1 LMIYIFL
8 LQKIYRK
15 NSTFQLYMI
24 LNILERKEM
33 LKILKWKW
41 KNLKSPKLTNTNNEV
56 DYFALNNELNI
67 PKDGKI
73 QIDKDREAVKRYF
86 LDYVN
91 PNTVFFHSIEEKLDY
106 LVENEYIKVE
116 LLSKYSPIFI
126 KTLFKRAYAKKFRF
140 KTFMGAYKF
149 YSQYAMKTKD
159 GTRFLERY
167 EDRIVFNALELADGE
182 TILARD
188 LVDEMISRRYQP
200 ATPTFINAGRV
211 KGGEKVS
218 CFLLTVD
225 DSMNSI
231 GRTINSALQLSKI
244 GGGVGISLTDVRA
257 KGDQI
262 QGMEG
267 MADGVVPI
275 MKILED
281 SFSYAN
287 QLGARDGAGVAYLS
301 IFHPDVVDFLS
312 VRKENADEKVR
323 IKTLSLGL
331 TVPDKF
337 YELIKNNSDMYLF
350 SPYDI
355 KKEYGIEMSG
365 IDITAEYDNMVNNPR
380 IKKSKIKARELETE
394 ISNLQNE
401 SGYPYII
408 NIDTA
413 NNANH
418 INGRI
423 RMSNLCVEIMQVQE
437 PSIVNNDQTYE
448 YLGTDVSCNLGST
461 NIANLME
468 SPDFGKSVTT
478 MLKAL
483 SHVSDSSNIDV
494 VPSIKNGNDK
504 YHAVGLGAMNLHGY
518 LAKNGIAYGSPESI
532 EFTDIYFMLLNYW
545 TLVASHELALN
556 SGETFYEF
564 EKSGYADGSYFESY
578 RKNIKTEDQIES
590 DIVKELFK
598 DILIPSMKSWEILM
612 ENISKYG
619 LYNSYRLA
627 VAPTGSISYVNEA
640 TASIHPIIQKIEDR
654 VEGKRGKVYYPA
666 PYLEDG
672 ALQYYE
678 SAYDIDQRKIIDI
691 YATAQKHVD
700 QGLSMTLFTSSEFK
714 EGMYEW
720 KTDDKYGNKKTTRDL
735 NILRNYAWKK
745 GMKSVYYIRTFT
757 SDGDEV
763 GSVNECVNCSI

>member
-1 LMIYIFL
+1 
-8 LQKIYRK
+8 
-15 NSTFQLYMI
+15 
-24 LNILERKEM
+24 M
-33 LKILKWKW
+33 LKILKGKW

-73 QIDKDREAVKRYF
+73 QINKDREAVKRYF

-106 LVENEYIKVE
+106 LVENEYIKAE
-116 LLSKYSPIFI
+116 LLSKYAPIFI

-167 EDRIVFNALELADGE
+167 EDRIVFNALELADGQ
-182 TILARD
+182 TSLARD

-619 LYNSYRLA
+619 LYNGYRLA

-666 PYLEDG
+666 PYLEEG

-678 SAYDIDQRKIIDI
+678 SAYDIDQRKIIDV

-720 KTDDKYGNKKTTRDL
+720 KTDDKYRNKKTTRDL

-763 GSVNECVNCSI
+763 GSVNECLNCSI

>member
-1 LMIYIFL
+1 
-8 LQKIYRK
+8 
-15 NSTFQLYMI
+15 
-24 LNILERKEM
+24 M
-33 LKILKWKW
+33 LKILKGKW
-41 KNLKSPKLTNTNNEV
+41 KNLKSPKLTNANNEV

-106 LVENEYIKVE
+106 LVENEYIKAE
-116 LLSKYSPIFI
+116 LLSKYAPIFV

-244 GGGVGISLTDVRA
+244 GGGVGISLTDIRA

-337 YELIKNNSDMYLF
+337 YELIKNDSDMYLF

-365 IDITAEYDNMVNNPR
+365 LDITDEYDNMVNNPK

-468 SPDFGKSVTT
+468 SPDFGKSVGT

-518 LAKNGIAYGSPESI
+518 LAKNGITYGSPESI

-545 TLVASHELALN
+545 TLLASHELALN
-556 SGETFYEF
+556 SGETFYGF

-590 DIVKELFK
+590 DVVRELFK

-619 LYNSYRLA
+619 LYNAYRLA

-678 SAYDIDQRKIIDI
+678 SAYDIDQRKIIDV

>member
-1 LMIYIFL
+1 
-8 LQKIYRK
+8 
-15 NSTFQLYMI
+15 
-24 LNILERKEM
+24 
-33 LKILKWKW
+33 
-41 KNLKSPKLTNTNNEV
+41 
-56 DYFALNNELNI
+56 
-67 PKDGKI
+67 
-73 QIDKDREAVKRYF
+73 
-86 LDYVN
+86 
-91 PNTVFFHSIEEKLDY
+91 
-106 LVENEYIKVE
+106 
-116 LLSKYSPIFI
+116 
-126 KTLFKRAYAKKFRF
+126 
-140 KTFMGAYKF
+140 
-149 YSQYAMKTKD
+149 
-159 GTRFLERY
+159 
-167 EDRIVFNALELADGE
+167 
-182 TILARD
+182 
-188 LVDEMISRRYQP
+188 
-200 ATPTFINAGRV
+200 
-211 KGGEKVS
+211 
-218 CFLLTVD
+218 
-225 DSMNSI
+225 MNSI

-337 YELIKNNSDMYLF
+337 YELIKNDSDMYLF

-556 SGETFYEF
+556 SCETFYEF

-619 LYNSYRLA
+619 LRNSYRLA

-666 PYLEDG
+666 PYLEEG

-678 SAYDIDQRKIIDI
+678 SAYDIDQRKIIDV

>member
-1 LMIYIFL
+1 M
-8 LQKIYRK
+8 
-15 NSTFQLYMI
+15 
-24 LNILERKEM
+24 
-33 LKILKWKW
+33 
-41 KNLKSPKLTNTNNEV
+41 
-56 DYFALNNELNI
+56 
-67 PKDGKI
+67 GKM
-73 QIDKDREAVKRYF
+73 
-86 LDYVN
+86 VN
-91 PNTVFFHSIEEKLDY
+91 
-106 LVENEYIKVE
+106 
-116 LLSKYSPIFI
+116 
-126 KTLFKRAYAKKFRF
+126 
-140 KTFMGAYKF
+140 
-149 YSQYAMKTKD
+149 
-159 GTRFLERY
+159 
-167 EDRIVFNALELADGE
+167 
-182 TILARD
+182 
-188 LVDEMISRRYQP
+188 
-200 ATPTFINAGRV
+200 
-211 KGGEKVS
+211 
-218 CFLLTVD
+218 
-225 DSMNSI
+225 
-231 GRTINSALQLSKI
+231 
-244 GGGVGISLTDVRA
+244 LTDIRA

-590 DIVKELFK
+590 DIVRELFK

-619 LYNSYRLA
+619 LYNAYRLA

-666 PYLEDG
+666 PYLEEG

-678 SAYDIDQRKIIDI
+678 SAYDIDQRKIIDV

>member
-1 LMIYIFL
+1 
-8 LQKIYRK
+8 
-15 NSTFQLYMI
+15 
-24 LNILERKEM
+24 
-33 LKILKWKW
+33 
-41 KNLKSPKLTNTNNEV
+41 
-56 DYFALNNELNI
+56 
-67 PKDGKI
+67 
-73 QIDKDREAVKRYF
+73 
-86 LDYVN
+86 
-91 PNTVFFHSIEEKLDY
+91 
-106 LVENEYIKVE
+106 
-116 LLSKYSPIFI
+116 
-126 KTLFKRAYAKKFRF
+126 
-140 KTFMGAYKF
+140 
-149 YSQYAMKTKD
+149 
-159 GTRFLERY
+159 
-167 EDRIVFNALELADGE
+167 
-182 TILARD
+182 
-188 LVDEMISRRYQP
+188 
-200 ATPTFINAGRV
+200 
-211 KGGEKVS
+211 
-218 CFLLTVD
+218 
-225 DSMNSI
+225 MNSI

-244 GGGVGISLTDVRA
+244 GGGVGTSLTDVRA

-262 QGMEG
+262 QGTEG

-337 YELIKNNSDMYLF
+337 YELIKNDSDMYLF

-468 SPDFGKSVTT
+468 SPDFGKSVIT

-619 LYNSYRLA
+619 LRNSYRLA

-666 PYLEDG
+666 PYLEEG

-678 SAYDIDQRKIIDI
+678 SAYDIDQRKIIDV

>member
-1 LMIYIFL
+1 
-8 LQKIYRK
+8 
-15 NSTFQLYMI
+15 
-24 LNILERKEM
+24 
-33 LKILKWKW
+33 
-41 KNLKSPKLTNTNNEV
+41 
-56 DYFALNNELNI
+56 
-67 PKDGKI
+67 
-73 QIDKDREAVKRYF
+73 
-86 LDYVN
+86 
-91 PNTVFFHSIEEKLDY
+91 
-106 LVENEYIKVE
+106 
-116 LLSKYSPIFI
+116 
-126 KTLFKRAYAKKFRF
+126 
-140 KTFMGAYKF
+140 
-149 YSQYAMKTKD
+149 
-159 GTRFLERY
+159 
-167 EDRIVFNALELADGE
+167 
-182 TILARD
+182 
-188 LVDEMISRRYQP
+188 
-200 ATPTFINAGRV
+200 
-211 KGGEKVS
+211 
-218 CFLLTVD
+218 
-225 DSMNSI
+225 MNSI

-244 GGGVGISLTDVRA
+244 GGGVGTSLTDVRA

-262 QGMEG
+262 QGTEG

-337 YELIKNNSDMYLF
+337 YELIKNDSDMYLF

-545 TLVASHELALN
+545 TLVASHKLALN
-556 SGETFYEF
+556 SCETFYGF

-619 LYNSYRLA
+619 LRNSYRLA

-666 PYLEDG
+666 PYLEEG

-678 SAYDIDQRKIIDI
+678 SAYDIDQRKIIDV

>member
-1 LMIYIFL
+1 
-8 LQKIYRK
+8 
-15 NSTFQLYMI
+15 
-24 LNILERKEM
+24 
-33 LKILKWKW
+33 
-41 KNLKSPKLTNTNNEV
+41 
-56 DYFALNNELNI
+56 
-67 PKDGKI
+67 
-73 QIDKDREAVKRYF
+73 
-86 LDYVN
+86 
-91 PNTVFFHSIEEKLDY
+91 
-106 LVENEYIKVE
+106 
-116 LLSKYSPIFI
+116 
-126 KTLFKRAYAKKFRF
+126 
-140 KTFMGAYKF
+140 
-149 YSQYAMKTKD
+149 
-159 GTRFLERY
+159 
-167 EDRIVFNALELADGE
+167 
-182 TILARD
+182 
-188 LVDEMISRRYQP
+188 
-200 ATPTFINAGRV
+200 
-211 KGGEKVS
+211 
-218 CFLLTVD
+218 
-225 DSMNSI
+225 MNSI

-337 YELIKNNSDMYLF
+337 YELIKNDSDMYLF

-556 SGETFYEF
+556 SCKEFYEF

-590 DIVKELFK
+590 DIVRELFK

-619 LYNSYRLA
+619 LYNAYRLA

-666 PYLEDG
+666 PYLEEG

-678 SAYDIDQRKIIDI
+678 SAYDIDQRKIIDV

>member
-1 LMIYIFL
+1 
-8 LQKIYRK
+8 
-15 NSTFQLYMI
+15 
-24 LNILERKEM
+24 
-33 LKILKWKW
+33 
-41 KNLKSPKLTNTNNEV
+41 
-56 DYFALNNELNI
+56 
-67 PKDGKI
+67 
-73 QIDKDREAVKRYF
+73 
-86 LDYVN
+86 
-91 PNTVFFHSIEEKLDY
+91 
-106 LVENEYIKVE
+106 
-116 LLSKYSPIFI
+116 
-126 KTLFKRAYAKKFRF
+126 
-140 KTFMGAYKF
+140 
-149 YSQYAMKTKD
+149 
-159 GTRFLERY
+159 
-167 EDRIVFNALELADGE
+167 
-182 TILARD
+182 
-188 LVDEMISRRYQP
+188 
-200 ATPTFINAGRV
+200 
-211 KGGEKVS
+211 
-218 CFLLTVD
+218 
-225 DSMNSI
+225 MNSI

-244 GGGVGISLTDVRA
+244 GGGVGTSLTDVRA

-337 YELIKNNSDMYLF
+337 YELIKNDSDMYLF

-401 SGYPYII
+401 TGYPYII

-619 LYNSYRLA
+619 LYNSYRLS

-666 PYLEDG
+666 PYLEEG

-678 SAYDIDQRKIIDI
+678 SAYDIDQRKIIDV

>member
-1 LMIYIFL
+1 
-8 LQKIYRK
+8 
-15 NSTFQLYMI
+15 
-24 LNILERKEM
+24 M

-678 SAYDIDQRKIIDI
+678 SAYDIDQRKIIDV

>member
-1 LMIYIFL
+1 
-8 LQKIYRK
+8 
-15 NSTFQLYMI
+15 
-24 LNILERKEM
+24 
-33 LKILKWKW
+33 
-41 KNLKSPKLTNTNNEV
+41 
-56 DYFALNNELNI
+56 
-67 PKDGKI
+67 
-73 QIDKDREAVKRYF
+73 
-86 LDYVN
+86 
-91 PNTVFFHSIEEKLDY
+91 
-106 LVENEYIKVE
+106 
-116 LLSKYSPIFI
+116 
-126 KTLFKRAYAKKFRF
+126 
-140 KTFMGAYKF
+140 
-149 YSQYAMKTKD
+149 
-159 GTRFLERY
+159 
-167 EDRIVFNALELADGE
+167 
-182 TILARD
+182 
-188 LVDEMISRRYQP
+188 
-200 ATPTFINAGRV
+200 
-211 KGGEKVS
+211 
-218 CFLLTVD
+218 
-225 DSMNSI
+225 MNSI

-244 GGGVGISLTDVRA
+244 GGGVGTSLTDVRA

-262 QGMEG
+262 QGTEG

-337 YELIKNNSDMYLF
+337 YELIKNDSDMYLF

-619 LYNSYRLA
+619 LRNSYRLA

-666 PYLEDG
+666 PYLEEG

-678 SAYDIDQRKIIDI
+678 SAYDIDQRKIIDV

>member
-1 LMIYIFL
+1 
-8 LQKIYRK
+8 
-15 NSTFQLYMI
+15 
-24 LNILERKEM
+24 M
-33 LKILKWKW
+33 LKILKGKW

-666 PYLEDG
+666 PYLEEG

-678 SAYDIDQRKIIDI
+678 SAYDIDQRKIIDV

>member
-1 LMIYIFL
+1 
-8 LQKIYRK
+8 
-15 NSTFQLYMI
+15 
-24 LNILERKEM
+24 M
-33 LKILKWKW
+33 LKILKGKW

-106 LVENEYIKVE
+106 LVENEYIKAE
-116 LLSKYSPIFI
+116 LLSKYAPIFI

-182 TILARD
+182 TSLARD

-244 GGGVGISLTDVRA
+244 GGGVSISLTDVRA

-423 RMSNLCVEIMQVQE
+423 RMSNPCVEIMQVQE

-448 YLGTDVSCNLGST
+448 YLGTDGSCNLGST

-556 SGETFYEF
+556 SCETFYEF

-619 LYNSYRLA
+619 LRNSYRLA

-666 PYLEDG
+666 PYLEEG

-678 SAYDIDQRKIIDI
+678 SAYDIDQRKIIDV

>member
-1 LMIYIFL
+1 
-8 LQKIYRK
+8 
-15 NSTFQLYMI
+15 
-24 LNILERKEM
+24 M
-33 LKILKWKW
+33 LKILKGKW

-106 LVENEYIKVE
+106 LVENEYIKAE
-116 LLSKYSPIFI
+116 LLSKYAPIFI

-167 EDRIVFNALELADGE
+167 EDRIVFNALELADGQ
-182 TILARD
+182 TSLARD

-337 YELIKNNSDMYLF
+337 YELIKNDSDMYLF

-365 IDITAEYDNMVNNPR
+365 IDITSEYDNMVNNPR

-666 PYLEDG
+666 PYLEEG

-678 SAYDIDQRKIIDI
+678 SAYDIDQRKIIDV

>member
-1 LMIYIFL
+1 
-8 LQKIYRK
+8 
-15 NSTFQLYMI
+15 
-24 LNILERKEM
+24 M
-33 LKILKWKW
+33 LKILKGKW

-106 LVENEYIKVE
+106 LVENEYIKAE
-116 LLSKYSPIFI
+116 LLSKYAPIFI

-182 TILARD
+182 ASLARD

-244 GGGVGISLTDVRA
+244 GGGVGTSLTDVRA

-337 YELIKNNSDMYLF
+337 YELIKNDSDMYLF

-619 LYNSYRLA
+619 LRNSYRLA

-666 PYLEDG
+666 PYLEEG

-678 SAYDIDQRKIIDI
+678 SAYDIDQRKIIDV

>member
-1 LMIYIFL
+1 
-8 LQKIYRK
+8 
-15 NSTFQLYMI
+15 
-24 LNILERKEM
+24 M
-33 LKILKWKW
+33 LKILKGKW
-41 KNLKSPKLTNTNNEV
+41 KNLKSPKLTNANNEV

-106 LVENEYIKVE
+106 LVENEYIKAE
-116 LLSKYSPIFI
+116 LLSKYAPIFI

-167 EDRIVFNALELADGE
+167 EDRIVFNALELADGQ
-182 TILARD
+182 TSLARD

-337 YELIKNNSDMYLF
+337 YELIKNDSDMYLF

-556 SGETFYEF
+556 SGETFYGF
-564 EKSGYADGSYFESY
+564 KKSGYADGNYFESY

-619 LYNSYRLA
+619 LYNAYRLA

-666 PYLEDG
+666 PYLEEG

-678 SAYDIDQRKIIDI
+678 SAYDIDQRKIIDV

>member
-1 LMIYIFL
+1 
-8 LQKIYRK
+8 
-15 NSTFQLYMI
+15 
-24 LNILERKEM
+24 M
-33 LKILKWKW
+33 LKILKGKW

-106 LVENEYIKVE
+106 LVENEYIKAE
-116 LLSKYSPIFI
+116 LLSKYAPIFI

-167 EDRIVFNALELADGE
+167 EDRIVFNALELADGQ
-182 TILARD
+182 TSLARD

-244 GGGVGISLTDVRA
+244 GEGVGISLTDVRA

-337 YELIKNNSDMYLF
+337 YELIKNDSDMYLF

-468 SPDFGKSVTT
+468 SPDFGKSVIT

-556 SGETFYEF
+556 SGETFYRF
-564 EKSGYADGSYFESY
+564 KKSGYADGSYFESY

-619 LYNSYRLA
+619 LRNSYRLA

-666 PYLEDG
+666 PYLEEG

-678 SAYDIDQRKIIDI
+678 SAYDIDQRKIIDV

>member
-1 LMIYIFL
+1 
-8 LQKIYRK
+8 
-15 NSTFQLYMI
+15 
-24 LNILERKEM
+24 M

-691 YATAQKHVD
+691 YASAQKHVD

>member
-1 LMIYIFL
+1 
-8 LQKIYRK
+8 
-15 NSTFQLYMI
+15 
-24 LNILERKEM
+24 M
-33 LKILKWKW
+33 LKILKGKW

-106 LVENEYIKVE
+106 LVENEYIKAE
-116 LLSKYSPIFI
+116 LLSKYAPIFI

-167 EDRIVFNALELADGE
+167 EDRIVFNALELADGQ
-182 TILARD
+182 TSLARN

-556 SGETFYEF
+556 SCETFYEF

-666 PYLEDG
+666 PYLEEG

-678 SAYDIDQRKIIDI
+678 SAYDIDQRKIIDV

>member
-1 LMIYIFL
+1 
-8 LQKIYRK
+8 
-15 NSTFQLYMI
+15 
-24 LNILERKEM
+24 M
-33 LKILKWKW
+33 LKILKGKW

-106 LVENEYIKVE
+106 LVENEYIKAE
-116 LLSKYSPIFI
+116 LLSKYAPIFI

-167 EDRIVFNALELADGE
+167 EDRIVFNALELADGQ
-182 TILARD
+182 TSLARD

-518 LAKNGIAYGSPESI
+518 LAKIGIAYGSPESI

-556 SGETFYEF
+556 SGETFYGF
-564 EKSGYADGSYFESY
+564 KKSGYADGSYFESY

-619 LYNSYRLA
+619 LYNAYRLA

-666 PYLEDG
+666 PYLEEG

-678 SAYDIDQRKIIDI
+678 SAYDIDQRKIIDV

>member
-1 LMIYIFL
+1 
-8 LQKIYRK
+8 
-15 NSTFQLYMI
+15 
-24 LNILERKEM
+24 M
-33 LKILKWKW
+33 LKILKGKW

-106 LVENEYIKVE
+106 LVENEYIKAE
-116 LLSKYSPIFI
+116 LLSEYAPIFI

-182 TILARD
+182 TSLARD

-244 GGGVGISLTDVRA
+244 GGGVGTSLTDVRA

-337 YELIKNNSDMYLF
+337 YELIKNDSDMYLF

-365 IDITAEYDNMVNNPR
+365 IDITDEYDNMVNNPR

-494 VPSIKNGNDK
+494 VPSIKNGNDR

-556 SGETFYEF
+556 SCETFYEF

-666 PYLEDG
+666 PYLEEG

-678 SAYDIDQRKIIDI
+678 SAYDIDQRKIIDV

>member
-1 LMIYIFL
+1 
-8 LQKIYRK
+8 
-15 NSTFQLYMI
+15 
-24 LNILERKEM
+24 M
-33 LKILKWKW
+33 LKILKGKW

-106 LVENEYIKVE
+106 LVENEYIKAE
-116 LLSKYSPIFI
+116 LLSKYAPIFI

-182 TILARD
+182 TSLARD

-211 KGGEKVS
+211 NGGEKVS

-337 YELIKNNSDMYLF
+337 YELIKNDSDMYLF

-494 VPSIKNGNDK
+494 VPSIKNGNDR

-556 SGETFYEF
+556 SGETFYGF
-564 EKSGYADGSYFESY
+564 KKSGYADGSYFESY

-619 LYNSYRLA
+619 LRNAYRLA

-666 PYLEDG
+666 PYLEEG

-678 SAYDIDQRKIIDI
+678 SAYDIDQRKIIDV

>member
-1 LMIYIFL
+1 
-8 LQKIYRK
+8 
-15 NSTFQLYMI
+15 
-24 LNILERKEM
+24 M

-149 YSQYAMKTKD
+149 YSQYAMKTKG

-666 PYLEDG
+666 PYLEEG

>member
-1 LMIYIFL
+1 
-8 LQKIYRK
+8 
-15 NSTFQLYMI
+15 
-24 LNILERKEM
+24 M

-666 PYLEDG
+666 PYLEEG

>member
-1 LMIYIFL
+1 
-8 LQKIYRK
+8 
-15 NSTFQLYMI
+15 
-24 LNILERKEM
+24 M
-33 LKILKWKW
+33 LKILKGKW
-41 KNLKSPKLTNTNNEV
+41 KNLKSPKLTNANNEV

-106 LVENEYIKVE
+106 LVENEYIKAE
-116 LLSKYSPIFI
+116 LLSKYAPIFI

-167 EDRIVFNALELADGE
+167 EDRIVFNALELADGQ
-182 TILARD
+182 TLLARD

-301 IFHPDVVDFLS
+301 IFHPDIVDFLS

-337 YELIKNNSDMYLF
+337 YELIKNDSDMYLF

-468 SPDFGKSVTT
+468 SPDFGKSVRT

-590 DIVKELFK
+590 DVVRELFK
-598 DILIPSMKSWEILM
+598 DILIPSIKSWEILM

-666 PYLEDG
+666 PYLEEG

-678 SAYDIDQRKIIDI
+678 SAYDIDQRKIIDV

>member
-1 LMIYIFL
+1 
-8 LQKIYRK
+8 
-15 NSTFQLYMI
+15 
-24 LNILERKEM
+24 M
-33 LKILKWKW
+33 LKILKGKW

-67 PKDGKI
+67 PKDRKI

-106 LVENEYIKVE
+106 LVENEYIKAE
-116 LLSKYSPIFI
+116 LLSKYSPIFV

-182 TILARD
+182 TLLARD

-337 YELIKNNSDMYLF
+337 YELIKNDSDMYLF

-590 DIVKELFK
+590 DIVRELFK

-619 LYNSYRLA
+619 LYNAYRLA

-666 PYLEDG
+666 PYLEEG

-678 SAYDIDQRKIIDI
+678 SAYDIDQRKIIDV